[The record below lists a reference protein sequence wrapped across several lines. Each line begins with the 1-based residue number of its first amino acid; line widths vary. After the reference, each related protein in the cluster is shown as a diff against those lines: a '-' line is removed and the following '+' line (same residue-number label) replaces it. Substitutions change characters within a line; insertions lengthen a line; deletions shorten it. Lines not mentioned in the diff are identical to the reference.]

1 MSQWSAA
8 HGNIPFIFGEWS
20 CSVQQTNATARKAW
34 FDNYASMLR
43 AATNLYAYSICE
55 RQRRSAGRDGV
66 LDVAISRSDTALSA
80 STSPHLTPSP
90 PALPAAAGDDD
101 GWYETYN
108 RGARTWDAMVLQAL
122 NIA

>member
-55 RQRRSAGRDGV
+55 RQRRSAGRDRV
-66 LDVAISRSDTALSA
+66 LDVAMSRSDT
-80 STSPHLTPSP
+80 P
-90 PALPAAAGDDD
+90 PPPTALPAAAGDDD